1 MTDVKRNL
9 EGEIEQ
15 LLGIFKGKS
24 INMILDPFANLLDM
38 VGPVGLEPT
47 TKGL

>member
-1 MTDVKRNL
+1 MGAQVSPEVGGYYLWPRTEYTDR
-9 EGEIEQ
+9 
-15 LLGIFKGKS
+15 
-24 INMILDPFANLLDM
+24 MIKM